1 MVEKLPK
8 GEMCIEC
15 VHKKR
20 DCSGLDFSTMKVIAK
35 FPDYHLVKCTDYEK
49 EKEEMIMDGKRYT
62 LNDYQGD
69 ALRFRM
75 ESANEQYA
83 LLGLPGEAGEV
94 ASLAAKAIRDGKT
107 HEYEHKMKKE
117 LGDVMWFIAAI
128 AADNGY
134 TLQDV
139 ADANILKLSGRKLAG
154 TISGS
159 GDDR

>member
-1 MVEKLPK
+1 MVECLPK

-20 DCSGLDFSTMKVIAK
+20 DCSSLDFRAMKVVAK
-35 FPDYHLVKCTDYEK
+35 FPDYQLVKCTDYEK
-49 EKEEMIMDGKRYT
+49 EKEEITMDEQRYT

-83 LLGLPGEAGEV
+83 LLGLAGEAGEV

-107 HEYEHKMKKE
+107 HEYEHNMKKE
-117 LGDVMWFIAAI
+117 LGDVLWFIAAI

-139 ADANILKLSGRKLAG
+139 ADANIYKLNNRKKAG
-154 TISGS
+154 TIGGS
-159 GDDR
+159 GDNR